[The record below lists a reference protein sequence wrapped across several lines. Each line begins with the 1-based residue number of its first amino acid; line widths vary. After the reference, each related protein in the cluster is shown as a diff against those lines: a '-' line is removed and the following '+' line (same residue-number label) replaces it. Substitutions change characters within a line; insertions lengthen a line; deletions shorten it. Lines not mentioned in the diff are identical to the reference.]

1 MYGWIGSILRINLT
15 TGHVSKEPL
24 DSKIAHRFIGG
35 RGLGTYI
42 MSQEVSPAVD
52 PLSPANELI
61 FAAGPLSGTNAPS
74 SAHWNVV
81 TKGPLTGAIA
91 ASSSGGMFGA
101 MLKYAGYDAVIVEGR
116 AKSPMFVWI
125 NNDKVEIRDASQVWG
140 KTTVET
146 TDKIRT
152 VTDEE
157 ACVSCIG
164 PAGERLALLAN
175 IMNDY
180 NRAAGRSGV
189 GAVMGSKNLK
199 AVAVRGTGAVRV
211 PDSKA
216 FRNAV
221 VKARDKLK
229 AHPVGGS
236 ALRLYGTDVLI
247 NILNENCGLPTR
259 NFNESSFATAD
270 RVGGESLA
278 KRLLIRPRACFSCTI
293 SCGRAT
299 KVTNP
304 AFKGQGEGPE
314 YETTWAFG
322 PDCGVDDLDAIAKA
336 NYLCNEY
343 GLDTISMGATV
354 ACAMELF
361 ERGILTVKDTDGVA
375 LNFGDASA
383 MVEMVRKTAAGE
395 GLGKKLAMGSYRL
408 AESYGHPEWSMS
420 VKKQEMPAYDPRALQ
435 GMGLNYATSNRG
447 GCHVRGYLTSVEILG
462 NPVKIDN
469 LATEGKAQWGKI
481 FQDLTAAIDSSGMCL
496 FSTFG
501 LSGDDLAELMSAATG
516 VPYTTEDFV
525 KAGERIW
532 NLERVYNLKAG
543 FTAKDDSLPPRML
556 NDPIRSG
563 STKGHVNRLDKMLP
577 EYYQLRGWD
586 TAGVPT
592 QQKLDELELVFID
605 D

>member
-1 MYGWIGSILRINLT
+1 MYGWIGNILRINLT
-15 TGHVSKEPL
+15 KGQISKEPL
-24 DSKIAHRFIGG
+24 DSAAAHRFIGG

-42 MSQEVSPAVD
+42 MSQEVNPAVD
-52 PLSPANELI
+52 PLDPANKLI

-74 SAHWNVV
+74 AAHWDVV

-91 ASSSGGMFGA
+91 ASSSGGMFGP
-101 MLKYAGYDAVIVEGR
+101 MLKYAGCDVVVVEGR
-116 AKSPMFVWI
+116 AETPVFIWI

-140 KTTVET
+140 KTVPET
-146 TDKIRT
+146 TEKIRS

-164 PAGERLALLAN
+164 PAGEQLALLAN
-175 IMNDY
+175 IINEC

-199 AVAVRGTGAVRV
+199 ALAVRGTGAVRV

-216 FRNAV
+216 FRNSV

-259 NFNESSFATAD
+259 NFRESSFATAD

-278 KRLLIRPRACFSCTI
+278 KRLLVRPRACFSCTI

-299 KVTNP
+299 KVANP

-314 YETTWAFG
+314 YETAWAFG

-343 GLDTISMGATV
+343 GLDTISLGASV

-361 ERGILTVKDTDGVA
+361 ERGILSSNDTDGVA
-375 LNFGDASA
+375 LNFGNASA
-383 MVEMVRKTAAGE
+383 MVEMVRKTGMGE
-395 GLGKKLAMGSYRL
+395 GFGKKLALGSYRL
-408 AESYGHPEWSMS
+408 AESCGHPEYSMS

-447 GCHVRGYLTSVEILG
+447 ACHVRGYLTAVEILG
-462 NPVKIDN
+462 SPIKIDN
-469 LATEGKAQWGKI
+469 LTAEGKAQWDVI
-481 FQDLTAAIDSSGMCL
+481 FQNLTAAIDSSGMCL

-501 LSGDDLAELMSAATG
+501 LGGEDLAELMTAATG
-516 VPYTTEDFV
+516 VPYTVEDFL

-532 NLERVYNLKAG
+532 NLERVYNLRAG
-543 FTAKDDSLPPRML
+543 RP
-556 NDPIRSG
+556 
-563 STKGHVNRLDKMLP
+563 KGR
-577 EYYQLRGWD
+577 
-586 TAGVPT
+586 
-592 QQKLDELELVFID
+592 
-605 D
+605 

>member
-1 MYGWIGSILRINLT
+1 MYGWIGTILRINLT
-15 TGHVSKEPL
+15 TGNVSKESL
-24 DSKIAHRFIGG
+24 DPAIAHRFIGG
-35 RGLGTYI
+35 RGLGTYTV
-42 MSQEVSPAVD
+42 SQEVSPTVD
-52 PLSPANELI
+52 SLSPANKLI
-61 FAAGPLSGTNAPS
+61 FATGPLSGTNAPS
-74 SAHWNVV
+74 AAHWDVV

-91 ASSSGGMFGA
+91 ASSSGGMFGP

-116 AKSPMFVWI
+116 AETPFFIWI

-140 KTTVET
+140 KTIPET
-146 TDKIRT
+146 TEKIRS

-164 PAGERLALLAN
+164 PAGERMALLAN
-175 IMNDY
+175 IINEC

-199 AVAVRGTGAVRV
+199 ALAVRGTGAVRV

-216 FRNAV
+216 FRNAM

-229 AHPVGGS
+229 AHPVGGK
-236 ALRLYGTDVLI
+236 ALRLYGTDILI

-259 NFNESSFATAD
+259 NFRESSFATAD

-299 KVTNP
+299 KVANP
-304 AFKGQGEGPE
+304 EFEGQGEGPE
-314 YETTWAFG
+314 YETAWAFG

-343 GLDTISMGATV
+343 GLDTISLGASV

-361 ERGILTVKDTDGVA
+361 ERGIITVKDTDGVA
-375 LNFGDASA
+375 LSFGNASA
-383 MVEMVRKTAAGE
+383 MVEMVRKTGMGE
-395 GLGKKLAMGSYRL
+395 GFGKKLAMGSYRL
-408 AESYGHPEWSMS
+408 AESYGHPEYSMS
-420 VKKQEMPAYDPRALQ
+420 VKKQEIPAYDPRALQ

-447 GCHVRGYLTSVEILG
+447 GCHVRGYVTAVEILG

-469 LATEGKAQWGKI
+469 LTTEGKAQWNII
-481 FQDLTAAIDSSGMCL
+481 FQNLTAAIDSSGMCL

-501 LSGDDLAELMSAATG
+501 LGGEDLAELMTAATG
-516 VPYTTEDFV
+516 VPYTAEDFL

-532 NLERVYNLKAG
+532 NLERVFNLKAG
-543 FTAKDDSLPPRML
+543 FTAKEDTLPPRLL
-556 NDPIRSG
+556 NEPILSG
-563 STKGHVNRLDKMLP
+563 STKGQVNRLGKMLP

-586 TAGVPT
+586 AAGVPGRE
-592 QQKLDELELVFID
+592 KLEELGLPT
-605 D
+605 

>member
-1 MYGWIGSILRINLT
+1 MYGWIGTILRINLT
-15 TGHVSKEPL
+15 TGYVSKEPL
-24 DSKIAHRFIGG
+24 DSNIAHRFIGG
-35 RGLGTYI
+35 RGLGTYV
-42 MSQEVSPAVD
+42 MSKEVSPAVD
-52 PLSPANELI
+52 PLSAANELI

-74 SAHWNVV
+74 AAHWDVV
-81 TKGPLTGAIA
+81 TKGPLTGTIA
-91 ASSSGGMFGA
+91 ASSSGGTFGA
-101 MLKYAGYDAVIVEGR
+101 MLKYAGYDAIIVEGR
-116 AKSPMFVWI
+116 AEAPVLVWI
-125 NNDKVEIRDASQVWG
+125 NDDKVEIRDASLVWG
-140 KTTVET
+140 KTTPET
-146 TDKIRT
+146 TDKIRS

-175 IMNDY
+175 VMNDY

-221 VKARDKLK
+221 IKAREKLK

-259 NFNESSFATAD
+259 NFRETFFATAD

-304 AFKGQGEGPE
+304 EFKGQGEGPE

-361 ERGILTVKDTDGVA
+361 EQGILTAKDTDGVA
-375 LNFGDASA
+375 LNFGNASG
-383 MVEMVRKTAAGE
+383 MVEMVRKTAIGE
-395 GLGKKLAMGSYRL
+395 SFGNKLAMGSYRL
-408 AESYGHPEWSMS
+408 AESYGHPECSMS
-420 VKKQEMPAYDPRALQ
+420 VKRQEMPAYDPRALQ

-447 GCHVRGYLTSVEILG
+447 ACHVRGYLTAVEILG

-469 LATEGKAQWGKI
+469 LTTEGKAQWDII

-501 LSGDDLAELMSAATG
+501 LGGDDISELMTAATG
-516 VPYTTEDFV
+516 VPYTPEDFL

-532 NLERVYNLKAG
+532 NLERLYNLKAG
-543 FTAKDDSLPPRML
+543 FTAGDDSLPPRMFS
-556 NDPIRSG
+556 PIPSG
-563 STKGHVNRLDKMLP
+563 STKGHVSRLDKMLP

-586 TAGVPT
+586 TVGVPT
-592 QQKLDELELVFID
+592 QQKLEELGLF
-605 D
+605 